1 MVRISTRAVYGQ
13 SGYANSANQPVMA
26 IALAM
31 LNAVERTFIVRSM
44 RRRKA
49 KSAYFAAPGGA
60 LKSLPSCTICAMNN
74 RNGFSPTSLK
84 PPCTISRRF
93 SITALVT
100 IMVGSIPGY

>member
-1 MVRISTRAVYGQ
+1 MARISTRAVYDQ
-13 SGYANSANQPVMA
+13 SGYANSASQPATA
-26 IALAM
+26 ITLAM
-31 LNAVERTFIVRSM
+31 LNDVERTFIVRSM

-49 KSAYFAAPGGA
+49 KSAHLAVPGGA
-60 LKSLPSCTICAMNN
+60 HKGLPPCTICALNN

-93 SITALVT
+93 SINALVT